1 MPLIFTCLICIAGIF
16 INPAKA
22 LALQLHLAPGSL
34 YAHQVA
40 HAFFMLSMGAFCFW
54 LQKNRLIEQKGWR
67 YIQISALF
75 FILWNMDAMAAHTLE
90 AWMSDEALFVSS
102 LSGSSITGRG
112 FLFSL
117 YYLLKM
123 DHLICVPAIIFL
135 FIGLRKLRHKK
146 EGKQG

>member
-1 MPLIFTCLICIAGIF
+1 MPLFFTCLICFTLIF
-16 INPAKA
+16 PAKA
-22 LALQLHLAPGSL
+22 LALQLHPAPGSL
-34 YAHQVA
+34 YAHQMA
-40 HAFFMLSMGAFCFW
+40 HAFFMFSMGAFSFW

-67 YIQISALF
+67 YIQISALL

-90 AWMSDEALFVSS
+90 AWMSNEALFVSG

-112 FLFSL
+112 FLFCL

-135 FIGLRKLRHKK
+135 FIGLRKLRYEK